1 MIGLLD
7 AQPENPAQ
15 GSVLGR
21 MLRYIRPHAKIL
33 IAAFALLILAT
44 GSDVLGPILIKTFID
59 AYLIPRRFPWRPLA
73 LLAGAYLALQ
83 TAAGILNFLQLV
95 LFQKVALQVIQQ
107 LRIDVFGKVQKLG
120 LSFFDRT
127 PVGMLISRVT
137 NDTEAIKDMYV
148 SVMSTFVQNVVLLC
162 GIYIA
167 MFILDVRL
175 ALFCLVLAPLV
186 YGVMS
191 VYRRLSSRIFHLAR
205 HRLSLLNAKLNE
217 SLQGMY
223 IVQAMRQEERLR
235 SEFARINMA
244 YRAARLRNIKF
255 NSLLLRPLM
264 DVLYLF
270 ALILVLGF
278 FGVHS
283 LSGTVDIGVLYA
295 FVNYLDRFFEPVNA
309 MMQRLNS
316 FQQALVSSQRVF
328 QLLDE
333 QDYAPAKTGASQPL
347 MRDGLVRFENVSF
360 SYDGQDDVLKD
371 ISFTAQPGQTV
382 ALVGHTGSGK
392 SSIANLLLRFYT
404 PGRGRITIDGV
415 DIREF
420 ADDELRRRIG
430 LVLQDPFVFVGD
442 VSSNIRLG
450 DGRIS
455 DADIVRAAE
464 FVQAHAF
471 IDRLPRRYEEPL
483 GERGATLSSGQR
495 QLLAFA
501 RTMARAPKVLVLDEA
516 TASVDTETEEA
527 IQSALQD
534 MRRGRTTI
542 AIAHRLSTVQDADL
556 ILVIHHGEIVER
568 GDHQELLA
576 QEGLYHKMFL
586 LQQGTG
592 GSLSE

>member
-1 MIGLLD
+1 MTELMD
-7 AQPENPAQ
+7 TQPAIPVQ
-15 GSVLGR
+15 GSALGR
-21 MLRYIRPHAKIL
+21 MLRYIHPHAKIL
-33 IAAFALLILAT
+33 IVAFALLILAT

-59 AYLIPRRFPWRPLA
+59 RYLIPRQFPWRPVA

-83 TAAGILNFLQLV
+83 TATGILNFSQLL
-95 LFQKVALQVIQQ
+95 LFQKVALKVIQQ

-127 PVGMLISRVT
+127 PTGMLISRIT

-175 ALFCLVLAPLV
+175 ALFCLVLAPLI

-191 VYRRLSSRIFHLAR
+191 LYRRLSSRIFHLAR
-205 HRLSLLNAKLNE
+205 HRLSLLNAKLSE
-217 SLQGMY
+217 SLQGMN
-223 IVQAMRQEERLR
+223 IVQAMRQEARLR
-235 SEFARINMA
+235 SEFAHINMS
-244 YRAARLRNIKF
+244 YRAARLRNVKF

-278 FGVHS
+278 FGIHS
-283 LSGTVDIGVLYA
+283 LSNVVDVGVLYA

-316 FQQALVSSQRVF
+316 FQQAMVSSQRVF

-333 QDYAPAKTGASQPL
+333 KDYAPGKEGGSHPL
-347 MRDGLVRFENVSF
+347 IHSGLVRFEHVSF
-360 SYDGQDDVLKD
+360 SYDGQTDILKD
-371 ISFTAQPGQTV
+371 ISFAALPGQTV

-392 SSIANLLLRFYT
+392 STIANLLLRFYK
-404 PGRGRITIDGV
+404 PGQGRITIDNV
-415 DIREF
+415 DITEYE
-420 ADDELRRRIG
+420 DEELRRRVG
-430 LVLQDPFVFVGD
+430 LVLQDPFIFVGD
-442 VSSNIRLG
+442 VLSNIRLG
-450 DGRIS
+450 DSHIS
-455 DADIVRAAE
+455 DTDIIEAAE
-464 FVQAHAF
+464 FVQANTF
-471 IDRLPRRYEEPL
+471 IEKLPRRYEEPL

-516 TASVDTETEEA
+516 TASVDTETEAA
-527 IQSALQD
+527 IQSALQN

-542 AIAHRLSTVQDADL
+542 AIAHRLSTIQDADL
-556 ILVIHHGEIVER
+556 ILVVHHGEIVER
-568 GDHQELLA
+568 GAHQELLA
-576 QEGLYHKMFL
+576 KGGLYHKMFL
-586 LQQGTG
+586 LQQGT
-592 GSLSE
+592 ERAPVE